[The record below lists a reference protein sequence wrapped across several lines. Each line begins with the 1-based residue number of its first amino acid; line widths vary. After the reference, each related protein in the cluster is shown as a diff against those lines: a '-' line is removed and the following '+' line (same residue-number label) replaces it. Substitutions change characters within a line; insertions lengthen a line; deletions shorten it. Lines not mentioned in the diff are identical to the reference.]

1 MQIVHLFLGK
11 NSGVQYLKSFSYS
24 CQMYRY
30 KKGVQPFLCLPN
42 PRLPPSD
49 LHVQQARNSPRLIS
63 VNLPT
68 ACSRTLN
75 DWRYSGL
82 ENKS

>member
-1 MQIVHLFLGK
+1 MFFLFGRYVFRVKKACNRSATCLIPG
-11 NSGVQYLKSFSYS
+11 
-24 CQMYRY
+24 YRQ
-30 KKGVQPFLCLPN
+30 VTSRTTSTEQFT
-42 PRLPPSD
+42 
-49 LHVQQARNSPRLIS
+49 LIS

-75 DWRYSGL
+75 DWRYSEL

>member
-1 MQIVHLFLGK
+1 MFLFLFGR
-11 NSGVQYLKSFSYS
+11 YLELKKACNRSAT
-24 CQMYRY
+24 CLIPGYRQ
-30 KKGVQPFLCLPN
+30 VTSRTTSTEQFT
-42 PRLPPSD
+42 
-49 LHVQQARNSPRLIS
+49 LIS

-75 DWRYSGL
+75 DWRYSEL